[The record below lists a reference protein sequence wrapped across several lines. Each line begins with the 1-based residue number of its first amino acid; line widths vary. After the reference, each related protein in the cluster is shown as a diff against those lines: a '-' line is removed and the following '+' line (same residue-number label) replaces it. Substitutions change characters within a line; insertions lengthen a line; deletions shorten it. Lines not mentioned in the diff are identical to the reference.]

1 MDYDVDPFR
10 QNLIDAFHKPLEKD
24 KQFHVNSPETFSY
37 NCIAWAMGMNDRWVD
52 HELVPWHWWPNGV
65 QRNKS
70 EQALKDAFAA
80 LGFEETTNPDYE
92 IGFDKVALYSIN
104 NEWTHA
110 AKVVDS
116 ITYHSK
122 FGALND
128 AFHSGL
134 NNTLSIGYG
143 NIYSYMRRTIADAH
157 ITDDIKGPN
166 AGEIYNEK
174 LKYHNFPIVFFNGKF
189 HDFWGNPF
197 VMQGSRLFTHSGIP
211 LIAYNGELIEVH
223 V

>member
-10 QNLIDAFHKPLEKD
+10 QNLIDAFGKPLEKD

-52 HELVPWHWWPNGV
+52 HELIPWHWWPDGV

-70 EQALKDAFAA
+70 KQALQDAFIA

-92 IGFDKVALYSIN
+92 NGYDKVALYAN
-104 NEWTHA
+104 LDGWTHA
-110 AKVVDS
+110 AKIVDS
-116 ITYHSK
+116 IRYHSK

-128 AFHSGL
+128 AFHSGG
-134 NNTLSIGYG
+134 NTLSIGYG
-143 NIYSYMRRTIADAH
+143 CVYSYMRRATADAH
-157 ITDDIKGPN
+157 ITEDIKGPN

-174 LKYHNFPIVFFNGKF
+174 IRYHRYPIVFFDGKF

-197 VMQGSRLFTHSGIP
+197 LMRGTQLFTQLGTP
-211 LIAYNGELIEVH
+211 LILDNGELIEVN